1 VIDWEEVFRAMSER
15 LDGARIPSV
24 SEIAEQNRDPYRV
37 LVSTLISLRTK
48 DEVTREASERLF
60 EVAPDVDA
68 LAGLEPETIAER
80 IYPAGFYNNKSRQ
93 LHEIA
98 RTLIEEHDGAVPDS
112 EQQLLALPGV
122 GRKTANLVLGLAFA
136 IPAICVDTHVHRIPN
151 RLGWIRTET
160 PEESEE
166 ALKEILPKEYWI
178 GVNGLLVQYG
188 QEVCTP
194 VSPKCSTCPLE
205 TRCPRRGVE
214 KHR

>member
-1 VIDWEEVFRAMSER
+1 MSER

-93 LHEIA
+93 LHKIA
-98 RTLIEEHDGAVPDS
+98 RTLIEEHDGVVPDS

-178 GVNGLLVQYG
+178 GINGLLVQYG

>member
-93 LHEIA
+93 LHKIA
-98 RTLIEEHDGAVPDS
+98 RTLIEEHDGVVPDS

>member
-1 VIDWEEVFRAMSER
+1 MSER